1 MKNKVILLVSTFIVI
16 VSSILTAYYLIQH
29 DQKIKLQKYQNE
41 VAETIS
47 QQQEEAVIN
56 NFKDYY
62 TMLDKNITQLITEFI
77 DNKNTILVAKLESN
91 TGVPVG
97 ILDYFTKWSNYKE
110 TYIEYLNDDENIP
123 DGDKYNVIKQNIIDV
138 LDDVDKYISFI
149 YAFYENEGGADL
161 ALTINDIGDDLLQK
175 LTAIDL
181 MFQKISSEK

>member
-1 MKNKVILLVSTFIVI
+1 MRNKIILLACTFIVI
-16 VSSILTAYYLIQH
+16 VSAILTAYFLIQR
-29 DQKIKLQKYQNE
+29 DQTVKLKQYQNE
-41 VAETIS
+41 VAEAMVQ
-47 QQQEEAVIN
+47 QQQEDVIN

-62 TMLDKNITQLITEFI
+62 LVLNSNVHKLITNFK
-77 DNKNTILVAKLESN
+77 DNKSNVLVAKIENN
-91 TGVPVG
+91 TNVPKD

>member
-1 MKNKVILLVSTFIVI
+1 MRNKIILLACTFIVI
-16 VSSILTAYYLIQH
+16 VSAILTAYFLIQH
-29 DQKIKLQKYQNE
+29 DQTVKLKQYQDE
-41 VAETIS
+41 VAEAII
-47 QQQEEAVIN
+47 QQQEEDVIN

-62 TMLDKNITQLITEFI
+62 LVLNSNVHKLITNFK
-77 DNKNTILVAKLESN
+77 DNKNNILVAKIESN

-161 ALTINDIGDDLLQK
+161 AFTINDIGDDLLQK

>member
-1 MKNKVILLVSTFIVI
+1 MRNKIILLACTFIVI
-16 VSSILTAYYLIQH
+16 VSAILTAYFLIQH
-29 DQKIKLQKYQNE
+29 DQTVKLEQYQNE
-41 VAETIS
+41 VVEAMI
-47 QQQEEAVIN
+47 QQQEEDVIN

-62 TMLDKNITQLITEFI
+62 LVLNSNVHKLITNFK
-77 DNKNTILVAKLESN
+77 DNKSNVLVAKIENN
-91 TGVPVG
+91 TNVPKD
-97 ILDYFTKWSNYKE
+97 ILDYFIEWSNYKD
-110 TYIEYLNDDENIP
+110 TYIEYLNDDANIP

-161 ALTINDIGDDLLQK
+161 AFTINDIGDDLLQK

>member
-16 VSSILTAYYLIQH
+16 VSAILTAYFLIQH
-29 DQKIKLQKYQNE
+29 DQTVKLEQYQDE
-41 VAETIS
+41 VTEAMI
-47 QQQEEAVIN
+47 QQQEEDVIN

-62 TMLDKNITQLITEFI
+62 LVLNSNVHKLITNFK
-77 DNKNTILVAKLESN
+77 DNKSNVLVAKIENN
-91 TGVPVG
+91 TNVPKD
-97 ILDYFTKWSNYKE
+97 ILDYFIEWSNYKD

-161 ALTINDIGDDLLQK
+161 AFTINDIGDDLLQK

>member
-62 TMLDKNITQLITEFI
+62 LVLNSNVHKLIANFK
-77 DNKNTILVAKLESN
+77 DNNSNVLVAKIENN
-91 TGVPVG
+91 TKIPKD
-97 ILDYFTKWSNYKE
+97 ILDYFIEWSNYKD
-110 TYIEYLNDDENIP
+110 TYIEYLNDDANIP
-123 DGDKYNVIKQNIIDV
+123 DGDKYKVIKQNIIDV
-138 LDDVDKYISFI
+138 LDGVAEYVAFV
-149 YAFYENEGGADL
+149 YTFYENEGGADL

>member
-1 MKNKVILLVSTFIVI
+1 MRNKIILLACTFIVI
-16 VSSILTAYYLIQH
+16 VSAILTAYFLIQH
-29 DQKIKLQKYQNE
+29 DQTVKLEQYQNE
-41 VAETIS
+41 VVEAMI
-47 QQQEEAVIN
+47 QQQEEDVIN

-62 TMLDKNITQLITEFI
+62 LVLNSNVHKLITNFK
-77 DNKNTILVAKLESN
+77 DNKNNILVAKIESN

-161 ALTINDIGDDLLQK
+161 AFTINDIGDDLLQK